1 MSEPTQAVTIF
12 NTDGFAILQDLDAYI
27 TVSEAHTADND
38 VVDQVLEN
46 GSPMTDHII
55 IKPDYLELNFYVSNI
70 DGPNSPLVG
79 ETSRTIWQ
87 ELKRM
92 RNSRELLT
100 ILTQHEIYESMAIE
114 SLGATH
120 EAPFRG
126 QLKVTVKFKK
136 VNLTNFNTGSYSKD
150 LFETVDTSA
159 IKSTYLTSETKTR
172 LKINSTYPI
181 TASAV
186 SLSDIGIQD
195 VVPYTDQEVLS
206 QTVVKTWVDE
216 NYVGLNGV
224 VAGIENSTDVNPLTQ
239 GLYNNFITAQNAL
252 LKSINFIQLAGNT
265 AFSLQSLINNV
276 YLTFG
281 LAYSYEYVSW
291 FLNLFNEDEPLYL
304 NGILLAPG
312 INLLNGYNFG
322 FPMNNLFVSN
332 LNNGGSSSIDA
343 WGDGIAKSNQDAV
356 LYYFNDVALS
366 AFELAAAELMPTR
379 ALNFSMDDLDYTVVA

>member
-120 EAPFRG
+120 EAPFR
-126 QLKVTVKFKK
+126 L
-136 VNLTNFNTGSYSKD
+136 
-150 LFETVDTSA
+150 
-159 IKSTYLTSETKTR
+159 
-172 LKINSTYPI
+172 NSR
-181 TASAV
+181 
-186 SLSDIGIQD
+186 
-195 VVPYTDQEVLS
+195 
-206 QTVVKTWVDE
+206 K
-216 NYVGLNGV
+216 
-224 VAGIENSTDVNPLTQ
+224 
-239 GLYNNFITAQNAL
+239 
-252 LKSINFIQLAGNT
+252 
-265 AFSLQSLINNV
+265 
-276 YLTFG
+276 
-281 LAYSYEYVSW
+281 
-291 FLNLFNEDEPLYL
+291 
-304 NGILLAPG
+304 
-312 INLLNGYNFG
+312 
-322 FPMNNLFVSN
+322 
-332 LNNGGSSSIDA
+332 
-343 WGDGIAKSNQDAV
+343 
-356 LYYFNDVALS
+356 
-366 AFELAAAELMPTR
+366 
-379 ALNFSMDDLDYTVVA
+379 

>member
-1 MSEPTQAVTIF
+1 
-12 NTDGFAILQDLDAYI
+12 
-27 TVSEAHTADND
+27 
-38 VVDQVLEN
+38 
-46 GSPMTDHII
+46 
-55 IKPDYLELNFYVSNI
+55 
-70 DGPNSPLVG
+70 
-79 ETSRTIWQ
+79 
-87 ELKRM
+87 
-92 RNSRELLT
+92 
-100 ILTQHEIYESMAIE
+100 
-114 SLGATH
+114 
-120 EAPFRG
+120 
-126 QLKVTVKFKK
+126 
-136 VNLTNFNTGSYSKD
+136 LTNFNTGSYSKD